1 MIGHLAFAALLI
13 LAPIAFAVQ
22 YAYWRG
28 RLDTATKA
36 LRADIDAETG
46 KRYSAEAAA
55 TVANR
60 RADVAEVVVE
70 TLTNDLAQAHR
81 ANTLLRT
88 GILDAEREA
97 NEMAQVLA
105 LPIELSERRAR

>member
-1 MIGHLAFAALLI
+1 MIDPFAFAALFIVAVGALAIQHAVLI
-13 LAPIAFAVQ
+13 
-22 YAYWRG
+22 G
-28 RLDTATKA
+28 RHDEEVAD
-36 LRADIDAETG
+36 LRDDLDAEVG

-60 RADVAEVVVE
+60 RADVAEVVVD
-70 TLTNDLAQAHR
+70 TLAEDLAQAHR
-81 ANTLLRT
+81 QNTLLRT